1 MPIDFD
7 FRPYF
12 ERYRKLVEKVDEA
25 FDVIRQQCPGEVRC
39 QIGCADCCHALFDLS
54 LIEAI
59 YINHCFQEAH
69 QGLKRE
75 RLLER
80 ASRADRDT
88 YRIKRSAYRDLQAGK
103 SEEEVL
109 ANMARQRVRCSM
121 LNDEDRCEIY
131 PFRPITCRAYGVPTS
146 IRGQGH
152 TCGMTGFKPGEP
164 YPTVN
169 LDALYQQ
176 LYQISAEMVAE
187 MKSRHVKMA
196 EVLVPL
202 SMALITVYDE
212 TYLGLGEEEPEQ
224 AVSTQEKRAR

>member
-1 MPIDFD
+1 MDFD

-12 ERYRKLVEKVDEA
+12 EKYQKLVKQVDEV
-25 FDVIRQQCPGEVRC
+25 FVSIREQYPEEVRC
-39 QIGCADCCHALFDLS
+39 QIGCADCCNALFDLS

-59 YINHCFQEAH
+59 YINHRFQAAH
-69 QGLKRE
+69 QDLKRD
-75 RLLER
+75 RLLEK
-80 ASRADRDT
+80 ANRADRDT

-109 ANMARQRVRCSM
+109 DDMARQRVRCSM

-131 PFRPITCRAYGVPTS
+131 PFRPITCRAYGIPTS
-146 IRGQGH
+146 IRGRGH
-152 TCGMTGFKPGEP
+152 TCGLTGFKPGEP

-169 LDALYQQ
+169 LDAIYQQ
-176 LYQISAEMVAE
+176 LYQISSEMVAD

-196 EVLVPL
+196 EMLVPL

-212 TYLGLGEEEPEQ
+212 TYLGLGEEEPADSNKEKQ
-224 AVSTQEKRAR
+224 AR